1 MQVQSIRDPSYLSAL
16 EGRFVV
22 AARHSRRV
30 RFLRRAIPA
39 MIGAA
44 LLAVLG
50 LSFFNP
56 FRMIT
61 GLPIDLGKIA
71 VQGTTITMESPHMAG
86 FTSDKRPYDVSARS
100 ARQDVTD
107 PTNIELEYIKG
118 KIAMEDRSVVDMDA
132 RRGNFNNKTQLLHLQ
147 ENIFLKSSTGYEA
160 RLTDAFVDM
169 DKGSVHS
176 DQAVKVKLLNGNLD
190 AQNLD
195 IIDNGV
201 LVTFG
206 GGVSMDLN
214 LDNNNSNSGSSND
227 PATAQSGAAT
237 TGSKSSTKR

>member
-1 MQVQSIRDPSYLSAL
+1 MQVQTVRDPSYLSAL
-16 EGRFVV
+16 EARFAV
-22 AARHSRRV
+22 ASRHSRRV
-30 RFLRRAIPA
+30 RFLRKAIPA

-50 LSFFNP
+50 LTIFNP

-61 GLPIDLGKIA
+61 GLPIDIGKIA
-71 VQGTTITMESPHMAG
+71 VSGTTITMESPHMAG

-107 PTNIELEYIKG
+107 PTNVDMEYIKG
-118 KIAMEDRSVVDMDA
+118 KIEMDDKSIVDLDS

-147 ENIFLKSSTGYEA
+147 ESIFLKSSTGYEA
-160 RLTDAFVDM
+160 RLTDALIDM
-169 DKGSVHS
+169 DKSSVHS
-176 DQAVKVKLLNGNLD
+176 DQPVKVKLLNGNLD
-190 AQNLD
+190 AQTLD
-195 IIDNGV
+195 IIDNGA

-214 LDNNNSNSGSSND
+214 LDNNAAPAQTSAAGANSA
-227 PATAQSGAAT
+227 PKPQA
-237 TGSKSSTKR
+237 KH

>member
-1 MQVQSIRDPSYLSAL
+1 MQAQSIRDPSFLSAL
-16 EGRFVV
+16 EARFAV

-30 RFLRRAIPA
+30 RFLRKAIPA
-39 MIGAA
+39 MIALA

-50 LSFFNP
+50 LSIFNT

-61 GLPIDLGKIA
+61 GLPIDIGKIA

-86 FTSDKRPYDVSARS
+86 FTSDKRPYDVSARN

-107 PTNIELEYIKG
+107 PANVELEYIKG
-118 KIAMEDRSVVDMDA
+118 KIAMDDKSIVDLDA

-147 ENIFLKSSTGYEA
+147 EKIFLKSSTGYEA
-160 RLTDAFVDM
+160 RLTDALVDM
-169 DKGSVHS
+169 DKSSVRS
-176 DQAVKVKLLNGNLD
+176 DQPVQVKLLNGNLD
-190 AQNLD
+190 AQNLE
-195 IIDNGV
+195 IVDNGT

-214 LDNNNSNSGSSND
+214 LGSND
-227 PATAQSGAAT
+227 PATTETTAA
-237 TGSKSSTKR
+237 TGSKSPAKR